1 MLGKKISTHF
11 THLLKTA
18 IFGFILGL
26 FGCGNR
32 NINTIYNQRNSTII
46 NSNLPIVVATN
57 SVICDLTKQVAGN
70 TINLICL
77 IPPGM
82 NPLTYKPIPED
93 SRVIESADLVLYHGY
108 KFEPGL
114 MKIIKSTTNT
124 KNANSYTKI
133 AVAESAVKNPI
144 KIKQIIKPQIWHN
157 PNHTIKMVKIINNNL
172 VKLAPNNKNIYS
184 KNTKQVIREI
194 NQINNWIKKRLDTIP
209 AKNRK
214 LITFNTAMIYYVEA
228 YKIPYSVNLAK
239 IKKIEKLTYTEV
251 ENFAMDIQKANV
263 PTIFAD
269 TTTNSN
275 LLESLA
281 REANVKV
288 FQRPLYINGLG
299 AAGTDG
305 DTYQK
310 MMDANTR
317 IIVEGLGGTYLKFEP
332 YSK

>member
-1 MLGKKISTHF
+1 MLGKKISTH
-11 THLLKTA
+11 LLKPT
-18 IFGFILGL
+18 IFGLILGL

-32 NINTIYNQRNSTII
+32 NISTIYNQRNSTII

-108 KFEPGL
+108 NFEPSL

-124 KNANSYTKI
+124 NSYPKI
-133 AVAESAVKNPI
+133 AVGQSAIKNPI
-144 KIKQIIKPQIWHN
+144 KIKQIIEPHIWHN
-157 PNHTIKMVKIINNNL
+157 PNNTIKMVEIINNNL
-172 VKLAPNNKNIYS
+172 IKLAPNNKNIYS
-184 KNTKQVIREI
+184 KNTKKVIQEM
-194 NQINNWIKKRLDTIP
+194 NQIDNWIKKRLDTIP

-214 LITFNTAMIYYVEA
+214 LITANAAMIYYVKA
-228 YKIPYSVNLAK
+228 YNIPYSVNLAN
-239 IKKIEKLTYTEV
+239 IKNMQKLTYTEV

-310 MMDANTR
+310 MMAANTR

-332 YSK
+332 Y

>member
-1 MLGKKISTHF
+1 MLGKKISTH
-11 THLLKTA
+11 LLKTT
-18 IFGFILGL
+18 IFGFIFILGL

-32 NINTIYNQRNSTII
+32 NISTIYNQRNSTI
-46 NSNLPIVVATN
+46 NNNLPIVVATN

-93 SRVIESADLVLYHGY
+93 SRVIESANLVLYHGY
-108 KFEPGL
+108 NFEPGL

-124 KNANSYTKI
+124 NSYTKI
-133 AVAESAVKNPI
+133 AVAESAVKNSS
-144 KIKQIIKPQIWHN
+144 KIKLIKPQIWHN

-172 VKLAPNNKNIYS
+172 VKLVPNNKNIYS
-184 KNTKQVIREI
+184 KNTKKVIREI
-194 NQINNWIKKRLDTIP
+194 NQIDNWIKKRLDTIP

-228 YKIPYSVNLAK
+228 YKIPYSVNLTK
-239 IKKIEKLTYTEV
+239 IKNIEKLTYTEV

-310 MMDANTR
+310 MMAANTR

-332 YSK
+332 Y

>member
-11 THLLKTA
+11 THLLKPT
-18 IFGFILGL
+18 IFGLILGL

-32 NINTIYNQRNSTII
+32 NISTIYNQRNSTII

-108 KFEPGL
+108 NFEPGL

-124 KNANSYTKI
+124 NSYPKI
-133 AVAESAVKNPI
+133 AVGQSAVKNPI
-144 KIKQIIKPQIWHN
+144 KIKQIIEPHIWHN
-157 PNHTIKMVKIINNNL
+157 PNNTIKMVEIINNNL
-172 VKLAPNNKNIYS
+172 VKLVPNNKNIYR
-184 KNTKQVIREI
+184 KNTKKVIREM
-194 NQINNWIKKRLDTIP
+194 NQIDNWIKKRLDTIP
-209 AKNRK
+209 AKNLK

-228 YKIPYSVNLAK
+228 YNIPYSVNLAK
-239 IKKIEKLTYTEV
+239 VKNIEKLTYTEV

-310 MMDANTR
+310 MMAANTR
-317 IIVEGLGGTYLKFEP
+317 IMVEGLGGTYLKFEP
-332 YSK
+332 Y

>member
-11 THLLKTA
+11 THLLKTT
-18 IFGFILGL
+18 IFGLILGL

-32 NINTIYNQRNSTII
+32 NISTIYNQRNSTII

-108 KFEPGL
+108 NFEPGL

-124 KNANSYTKI
+124 NSYPKI

-144 KIKQIIKPQIWHN
+144 KIKLIEPHIWHN
-157 PNHTIKMVKIINNNL
+157 PNNTIKMVEIINNNL
-172 VKLAPNNKNIYS
+172 IKLAPNNKNIYS
-184 KNTKQVIREI
+184 KNTKKVIQEM
-194 NQINNWIKKRLDTIP
+194 NQIDNWIKKRLDTIP

-214 LITFNTAMIYYVEA
+214 LITSNTAMIYYVKA
-228 YKIPYSVNLAK
+228 YNIPYSVNLAK
-239 IKKIEKLTYTEV
+239 IKNIEKLTYTEV

-263 PTIFAD
+263 PIIFAD

-281 REANVKV
+281 TAANVKV
-288 FQRPLYINGLG
+288 FQRPLYIHGLG

-332 YSK
+332 D

>member
-1 MLGKKISTHF
+1 MLGKKISTH
-11 THLLKTA
+11 LLKPT
-18 IFGFILGL
+18 IFGLILGL

-32 NINTIYNQRNSTII
+32 NISTIYNQRNSTII

-108 KFEPGL
+108 NFEPSL

-124 KNANSYTKI
+124 NSYPKI
-133 AVAESAVKNPI
+133 AVGQSAIKNPI
-144 KIKQIIKPQIWHN
+144 KIKQIIEPHIWHN
-157 PNHTIKMVKIINNNL
+157 PNHTIKMIKIINNNL
-172 VKLAPNNKNIYS
+172 IKLAPNNKNIYS
-184 KNTKQVIREI
+184 KNTKKVIQEM
-194 NQINNWIKKRLDTIP
+194 NQIDNWIKKRLDTIP

-214 LITFNTAMIYYVEA
+214 LITSNAAMIYYVKA
-228 YKIPYSVNLAK
+228 YNIPYSVNLAN
-239 IKKIEKLTYTEV
+239 IKNIEKLTYTEV

-310 MMDANTR
+310 MMAANTR

-332 YSK
+332 Y

>member
-11 THLLKTA
+11 THLLKTT
-18 IFGFILGL
+18 IFGLILGL

-32 NINTIYNQRNSTII
+32 NISTIYNQRNSTII

-108 KFEPGL
+108 NFEPGL

-124 KNANSYTKI
+124 NSYPKI

-144 KIKQIIKPQIWHN
+144 KIKLIEPHIWHN
-157 PNHTIKMVKIINNNL
+157 PNNTIKMVEIINNNL
-172 VKLAPNNKNIYS
+172 IKLAPNNKNIYS
-184 KNTKQVIREI
+184 KNTKKVIQEM
-194 NQINNWIKKRLDTIP
+194 NQIDNWIKKRLDTIP

-214 LITFNTAMIYYVEA
+214 LITSNAAMIYYVKA
-228 YKIPYSVNLAK
+228 YNIPYSVNLAK
-239 IKKIEKLTYTEV
+239 IKNIEKLTYTEV

-281 REANVKV
+281 TAANVKV
-288 FQRPLYINGLG
+288 FQRPLYIHGLG

-332 YSK
+332 Y

>member
-1 MLGKKISTHF
+1 MLGKKIF
-11 THLLKTA
+11 THLLKTT
-18 IFGFILGL
+18 IFGLILGL

-32 NINTIYNQRNSTII
+32 NISTIYNQGNSTII

-108 KFEPGL
+108 NFEPGL

-124 KNANSYTKI
+124 NSYTKI

-144 KIKQIIKPQIWHN
+144 KIKLIEPHIWHN
-157 PNHTIKMVKIINNNL
+157 PNNTIKMVEIINNNL
-172 VKLAPNNKNIYS
+172 VKLVPNNKNIYS
-184 KNTKQVIREI
+184 KNTKKVIQEM
-194 NQINNWIKKRLDTIP
+194 NQIDNWIKKRLDTIP

-214 LITFNTAMIYYVEA
+214 LITFNTAMIYYVKA
-228 YKIPYSVNLAK
+228 YNIPYSVNLAK
-239 IKKIEKLTYTEV
+239 IKNIEKLTYTEV

-269 TTTNSN
+269 TTTNSS
-275 LLESLA
+275 LLKSLA

-299 AAGTDG
+299 ATGTDG

-332 YSK
+332 Y

>member
-1 MLGKKISTHF
+1 MLGKKISTH
-11 THLLKTA
+11 LLKPT
-18 IFGFILGL
+18 IFGLILGL

-32 NINTIYNQRNSTII
+32 NISTIYNQRNSTII
-46 NSNLPIVVATN
+46 NSNLPIVVVTN

-108 KFEPGL
+108 NFEPSL

-124 KNANSYTKI
+124 NSYPKI
-133 AVAESAVKNPI
+133 AVGQSAIKNPI
-144 KIKQIIKPQIWHN
+144 KIKQIIEPHIWHN
-157 PNHTIKMVKIINNNL
+157 PNNTIKMIKIINNNL
-172 VKLAPNNKNIYS
+172 IKLAPNNKNIYS
-184 KNTKQVIREI
+184 KNTKKVIQEM
-194 NQINNWIKKRLDTIP
+194 NQIDNWIKKRLDTIP

-214 LITFNTAMIYYVEA
+214 LITANAAMIYYVKA
-228 YKIPYSVNLAK
+228 YNIPYSVNLAN
-239 IKKIEKLTYTEV
+239 IKNMQKLTYTEV

-310 MMDANTR
+310 MMAANTR

-332 YSK
+332 Y

>member
-1 MLGKKISTHF
+1 MLGKKISTH
-11 THLLKTA
+11 LLKTT
-18 IFGFILGL
+18 IFCLILGL

-32 NINTIYNQRNSTII
+32 NISTIYNQRNSTII

-108 KFEPGL
+108 NFEPGL

-124 KNANSYTKI
+124 NSYPKI
-133 AVAESAVKNPI
+133 AVGQSAVKNPI
-144 KIKQIIKPQIWHN
+144 KIKQITEPHIWHN
-157 PNHTIKMVKIINNNL
+157 PNHTIKMVEIINNNL

-184 KNTKQVIREI
+184 KNTKKVIQEM
-194 NQINNWIKKRLDTIP
+194 NQIDNWIKKRLDTIP

-214 LITFNTAMIYYVEA
+214 LITSNTAMIYYVEA
-228 YKIPYSVNLAK
+228 YNIPYSVNLAK
-239 IKKIEKLTYTEV
+239 VKNMQKLTYTEV

-263 PTIFAD
+263 PTIFPD
-269 TTTNSN
+269 TATNSN
-275 LLESLA
+275 LLESIA
-281 REANVKV
+281 TAANVKV
-288 FQRPLYINGLG
+288 FQRPLYIHGLG

-332 YSK
+332 Y

>member
-1 MLGKKISTHF
+1 MLGKKISTH
-11 THLLKTA
+11 LLKPT
-18 IFGFILGL
+18 IFGLILGL

-32 NINTIYNQRNSTII
+32 NISTTYNQRNSTIN

-108 KFEPGL
+108 NFEPGL

-124 KNANSYTKI
+124 NSKI
-133 AVAESAVKNPI
+133 AVGQSAIKNPI
-144 KIKQIIKPQIWHN
+144 KIKQIIEPHIWHN
-157 PNHTIKMVKIINNNL
+157 PNNTIKMVKIINNNL
-172 VKLAPNNKNIYS
+172 VKLSPNNKNIYS
-184 KNTKQVIREI
+184 KNTKKVIQEM
-194 NQINNWIKKRLDTIP
+194 NQIDNWIKKRLDTIP

-214 LITFNTAMIYYVEA
+214 LITSNAAMIYYVKA
-228 YKIPYSVNLAK
+228 YNIPYSVNLAN
-239 IKKIEKLTYTEV
+239 IKNIEKLTYTEV

-275 LLESLA
+275 LLQSLA

-299 AAGTDG
+299 TAGTDG

-310 MMDANTR
+310 MMAANTR

-332 YSK
+332 Y

>member
-1 MLGKKISTHF
+1 MMLGKKISTH
-11 THLLKTA
+11 LLKTT

-26 FGCGNR
+26 FGCENR
-32 NINTIYNQRNSTII
+32 NISTIYNQKNSTI
-46 NSNLPIVVATN
+46 NNNLPIVVATN

-93 SRVIESADLVLYHGY
+93 SRVIESANLVLYHGY
-108 KFEPGL
+108 NFEPGL
-114 MKIIKSTTNT
+114 MKIIKSTTN
-124 KNANSYTKI
+124 TKI

-144 KIKQIIKPQIWHN
+144 KIKQIIKPQIWHK
-157 PNHTIKMVKIINNNL
+157 PNNTIKMVEIINNNL
-172 VKLAPNNKNIYS
+172 VKLVPNNKNIYS
-184 KNTKQVIREI
+184 KNTKKVIQEMNKI
-194 NQINNWIKKRLDTIP
+194 DNWIKKRLDTIP

-214 LITFNTAMIYYVEA
+214 LIAFNTAMIYYVEA

-239 IKKIEKLTYTEV
+239 IKNIEKLTYTEV

-310 MMDANTR
+310 MMAANTR

-332 YSK
+332 Y

>member
-1 MLGKKISTHF
+1 MLGKKISTH
-11 THLLKTA
+11 LLKTT

-32 NINTIYNQRNSTII
+32 NISTIYNQRNSTI
-46 NSNLPIVVATN
+46 NNNLPIVVATN

-82 NPLTYKPIPED
+82 NPLTYKSIPED
-93 SRVIESADLVLYHGY
+93 SRVIESANLVLYHGY
-108 KFEPGL
+108 NFEPGL

-124 KNANSYTKI
+124 NSYTKI
-133 AVAESAVKNPI
+133 AVAESAVKNSS
-144 KIKQIIKPQIWHN
+144 KIKLIKPQIWHN

-172 VKLAPNNKNIYS
+172 VKLVPNNKNIYS
-184 KNTKQVIREI
+184 KNTKKVIREI
-194 NQINNWIKKRLDTIP
+194 NQIDNWIKKRLDTIP

-228 YKIPYSVNLAK
+228 YKIPYSVNLTK
-239 IKKIEKLTYTEV
+239 IKNIEKLTYTEV

-310 MMDANTR
+310 MMAANTR

-332 YSK
+332 Y

>member
-11 THLLKTA
+11 THLLKTT
-18 IFGFILGL
+18 IFGLILGL

-32 NINTIYNQRNSTII
+32 NISTIYNQRNSTII
-46 NSNLPIVVATN
+46 NSNLPIVVVTN

-108 KFEPGL
+108 NFEPSL

-124 KNANSYTKI
+124 NSYPKI
-133 AVAESAVKNPI
+133 AVGQSAIKNPI
-144 KIKQIIKPQIWHN
+144 KIKQIIEPHIWHN
-157 PNHTIKMVKIINNNL
+157 PNNTIKMIKIINNNL
-172 VKLAPNNKNIYS
+172 IKLAPNNKNIYS
-184 KNTKQVIREI
+184 KNTKKVIQEM
-194 NQINNWIKKRLDTIP
+194 NQIDNWIKKRLDTIP

-214 LITFNTAMIYYVEA
+214 LITSNAAMIYYVKA
-228 YKIPYSVNLAK
+228 YNIPYSVNLAN
-239 IKKIEKLTYTEV
+239 IKNMQKLTYTEV

-310 MMDANTR
+310 MMAANTR

-332 YSK
+332 Y

>member
-1 MLGKKISTHF
+1 MLGKKISTH
-11 THLLKTA
+11 LLKTT
-18 IFGFILGL
+18 IFCLILGL

-32 NINTIYNQRNSTII
+32 NISTIYNQRNSTII

-108 KFEPGL
+108 NFEPGL

-124 KNANSYTKI
+124 NSYPKI
-133 AVAESAVKNPI
+133 AVGQSAVKNPI
-144 KIKQIIKPQIWHN
+144 KIKQITEPHIWHN
-157 PNHTIKMVKIINNNL
+157 PNHTIKMVEIINNNL

-184 KNTKQVIREI
+184 KNTKKVIQEM
-194 NQINNWIKKRLDTIP
+194 NQIDNWIKKRLDTIP

-214 LITFNTAMIYYVEA
+214 LITSNTAMIYYVEA
-228 YKIPYSVNLAK
+228 YNIPYSVNLAK
-239 IKKIEKLTYTEV
+239 VKNMQKLTYTEV

-310 MMDANTR
+310 MMAANTR

-332 YSK
+332 Y

>member
-1 MLGKKISTHF
+1 MLGKKIF
-11 THLLKTA
+11 IHLLKTT
-18 IFGFILGL
+18 IFGLILGL

-32 NINTIYNQRNSTII
+32 NISTIYNQRNSTII

-108 KFEPGL
+108 NFEPGL

-124 KNANSYTKI
+124 NSYPKI

-144 KIKQIIKPQIWHN
+144 KIKLIEPHIWHN
-157 PNHTIKMVKIINNNL
+157 PNNTIKMVEIINNNL
-172 VKLAPNNKNIYS
+172 VKLSPNNKNIYS
-184 KNTKQVIREI
+184 KNTKKVIQEM
-194 NQINNWIKKRLDTIP
+194 NQIDNWIQKRLDTIP

-214 LITFNTAMIYYVEA
+214 LITFNTAMIYYVKA
-228 YKIPYSVNLAK
+228 YNIPYSVNLAK
-239 IKKIEKLTYTEV
+239 IKNIEKLTYTEV

-281 REANVKV
+281 TAANVKV
-288 FQRPLYINGLG
+288 FQRPLYIHGLG

-332 YSK
+332 D

>member
-11 THLLKTA
+11 THLLKPT
-18 IFGFILGL
+18 IFGLILGL

-32 NINTIYNQRNSTII
+32 NINTIYNQRNANII

-108 KFEPGL
+108 NFEPGL

-124 KNANSYTKI
+124 NSYPKI
-133 AVAESAVKNPI
+133 AVGQSAVKNPI
-144 KIKQIIKPQIWHN
+144 KIKQIIEPHIWHN
-157 PNHTIKMVKIINNNL
+157 PNNTIKMVEIINNNL
-172 VKLAPNNKNIYS
+172 IKLAPNNKNIYS
-184 KNTKQVIREI
+184 KNTKKVIQEM
-194 NQINNWIKKRLDTIP
+194 NQIDNWIKKRLDTIP

-214 LITFNTAMIYYVEA
+214 LITSNAAMIYYVKA
-228 YKIPYSVNLAK
+228 YNIPYSVNLAK
-239 IKKIEKLTYTEV
+239 IKNIEKLTYTEV

-281 REANVKV
+281 TAANVKV
-288 FQRPLYINGLG
+288 FQRPLYIHGLG

-332 YSK
+332 Y

>member
-1 MLGKKISTHF
+1 MLGKKISTH
-11 THLLKTA
+11 LLKTT
-18 IFGFILGL
+18 IFGLILGL

-32 NINTIYNQRNSTII
+32 NINTIYNQRNANII
-46 NSNLPIVVATN
+46 NNNLPIVVATN

-93 SRVIESADLVLYHGY
+93 SPVIESANLILYHGY
-108 KFEPGL
+108 NFEPGL

-124 KNANSYTKI
+124 NSHIKI
-133 AVAESAVKNPI
+133 AVGQSAVKNPL
-144 KIKQIIKPQIWHN
+144 KIKRIIEPHIWHN
-157 PNHTIKMVKIINNNL
+157 PNHTIKMVEIINNNL
-172 VKLAPNNKNIYS
+172 VKLVPNNKNIYS
-184 KNTKQVIREI
+184 KNTKKVIQKM
-194 NQINNWIKKRLDTIP
+194 NQIDNWIKKRLNTIP

-228 YKIPYSVNLAK
+228 YNIPYSVNLAN
-239 IKKIEKLTYTEV
+239 IKNIEKLTYTEV
-251 ENFAMDIQKANV
+251 ENFAIDIQKANV
-263 PTIFAD
+263 PTIFPD

-281 REANVKV
+281 RQANVKV
-288 FQRPLYINGLG
+288 FQRPLYIHGLG
-299 AAGTDG
+299 APGSDR

-310 MMDANTR
+310 MMAANTR

-332 YSK
+332 Y

>member
-1 MLGKKISTHF
+1 MLGKKISTH
-11 THLLKTA
+11 LLKPT
-18 IFGFILGL
+18 IFGLILGL

-32 NINTIYNQRNSTII
+32 NISTIYNQRNSTII

-108 KFEPGL
+108 NFEPSL

-124 KNANSYTKI
+124 NSYPKI
-133 AVAESAVKNPI
+133 AVGQSAIKNPI
-144 KIKQIIKPQIWHN
+144 KIKQIIEPHIWHN
-157 PNHTIKMVKIINNNL
+157 PNNTIKMIKIINNNL
-172 VKLAPNNKNIYS
+172 IKLAPNNKNIYS
-184 KNTKQVIREI
+184 KNTKKVIQEM
-194 NQINNWIKKRLDTIP
+194 NQIDNWIKKRLDTIP

-214 LITFNTAMIYYVEA
+214 LITSNAAMIYYVKA
-228 YKIPYSVNLAK
+228 YNIPYSVNLAN
-239 IKKIEKLTYTEV
+239 IKNMQKLTYTEV

-310 MMDANTR
+310 MMAANTR

-332 YSK
+332 Y

>member
-11 THLLKTA
+11 THLLKPT
-18 IFGFILGL
+18 IFGLILGL

-32 NINTIYNQRNSTII
+32 NINTIYNQRNANII

-108 KFEPGL
+108 NFEPGL

-124 KNANSYTKI
+124 NSYPKI
-133 AVAESAVKNPI
+133 AVGQSAVKNPI
-144 KIKQIIKPQIWHN
+144 KIKQIIEPHIWHN
-157 PNHTIKMVKIINNNL
+157 PNNTIKMVEIINNNL
-172 VKLAPNNKNIYS
+172 VKLVPNNKNIYR
-184 KNTKQVIREI
+184 KNTKKVIREM
-194 NQINNWIKKRLDTIP
+194 NQIDNWIKKRLDTIP
-209 AKNRK
+209 AKNLK

-228 YKIPYSVNLAK
+228 YNIPYPVNLAK
-239 IKKIEKLTYTEV
+239 IKNIEKLTYTEV

-310 MMDANTR
+310 MMAANTR
-317 IIVEGLGGTYLKFEP
+317 IMVEGLGGTYLKFEP
-332 YSK
+332 Y

>member
-1 MLGKKISTHF
+1 MLGKKISTH
-11 THLLKTA
+11 LLKPT
-18 IFGFILGL
+18 IFGLILGL

-32 NINTIYNQRNSTII
+32 NISTIYNQRNSTII

-108 KFEPGL
+108 NFEPSL

-124 KNANSYTKI
+124 NSYPKI
-133 AVAESAVKNPI
+133 AVGQSAIKNPI
-144 KIKQIIKPQIWHN
+144 KIKQIIEPHIWHN
-157 PNHTIKMVKIINNNL
+157 PNNTIKMVEIINNNL
-172 VKLAPNNKNIYS
+172 IKLAPNNKNIYS
-184 KNTKQVIREI
+184 QNTKKVIQEM
-194 NQINNWIKKRLDTIP
+194 NQIDNWIKKRLDTIP

-214 LITFNTAMIYYVEA
+214 LITANAAMIYYVKA
-228 YKIPYSVNLAK
+228 YNIPYSVNLAK
-239 IKKIEKLTYTEV
+239 VKNMQKLTYTEV

-288 FQRPLYINGLG
+288 FKRPLYINGLG

-310 MMDANTR
+310 MMAANTR

-332 YSK
+332 Y

>member
-11 THLLKTA
+11 THLLKTT
-18 IFGFILGL
+18 IFGLILGL

-32 NINTIYNQRNSTII
+32 NISTIYNQRNANII

-108 KFEPGL
+108 NFEPGL

-124 KNANSYTKI
+124 NSYPKI
-133 AVAESAVKNPI
+133 AVGQSAVKNPI
-144 KIKQIIKPQIWHN
+144 KIKQIIEPHIWHN
-157 PNHTIKMVKIINNNL
+157 PNNTIKMVEIINNNL
-172 VKLAPNNKNIYS
+172 VKLVPNNKNIYR
-184 KNTKQVIREI
+184 KNTKKVIREM
-194 NQINNWIKKRLDTIP
+194 NQIDNWIKKRLDTIP
-209 AKNRK
+209 AKNLK

-228 YKIPYSVNLAK
+228 YNIPYSVNLAK
-239 IKKIEKLTYTEV
+239 VKNIEKLTYTEV

-310 MMDANTR
+310 MMAANTR
-317 IIVEGLGGTYLKFEP
+317 IMVEGLGGTYLKFEP
-332 YSK
+332 Y

>member
-1 MLGKKISTHF
+1 MLGKKISTH
-11 THLLKTA
+11 LLKPT
-18 IFGFILGL
+18 IFGLILGL

-32 NINTIYNQRNSTII
+32 NISTIYNQRSSTIN

-108 KFEPGL
+108 NFEPSL

-124 KNANSYTKI
+124 NSYPKI
-133 AVAESAVKNPI
+133 AVGQSAVKNPI
-144 KIKQIIKPQIWHN
+144 KVKQIIEPHIWHN
-157 PNHTIKMVKIINNNL
+157 PNNTIKMVKIINNNL
-172 VKLAPNNKNIYS
+172 VKLSPNNKNIYS
-184 KNTKQVIREI
+184 NNTKKVIQEM
-194 NQINNWIKKRLDTIP
+194 NQIDNWIKKRLDTIP

-214 LITFNTAMIYYVEA
+214 LITSNAAMIYYVKA
-228 YKIPYSVNLAK
+228 YNIPYSVNLAN
-239 IKKIEKLTYTEV
+239 IKNIEKLTYTEV

-299 AAGTDG
+299 AAGTNG

-310 MMDANTR
+310 MMAANTR

-332 YSK
+332 Y

>member
-11 THLLKTA
+11 THLLKTT
-18 IFGFILGL
+18 IFGLILGL

-32 NINTIYNQRNSTII
+32 NISTIYNQRNSTII

-108 KFEPGL
+108 NFEPGL

-124 KNANSYTKI
+124 NSYPKI

-144 KIKQIIKPQIWHN
+144 KIKLIEPHIWHN
-157 PNHTIKMVKIINNNL
+157 PNNTIKMVEIINNNL
-172 VKLAPNNKNIYS
+172 IKLAPNNKNIYS
-184 KNTKQVIREI
+184 KNTKKVIQEM
-194 NQINNWIKKRLDTIP
+194 NQIDNWIKKRLDTIP

-214 LITFNTAMIYYVEA
+214 LITSNAAMIYYVKA
-228 YKIPYSVNLAK
+228 YNIPYSVNLAK
-239 IKKIEKLTYTEV
+239 IKNIEKLTYTEV

-281 REANVKV
+281 TAANVKV
-288 FQRPLYINGLG
+288 FQRPLYIHGLG

-332 YSK
+332 D

>member
-1 MLGKKISTHF
+1 MLGKKISTH
-11 THLLKTA
+11 LLNPT
-18 IFGFILGL
+18 IFGLILGL

-32 NINTIYNQRNSTII
+32 NISTIYNQRNSTII

-108 KFEPGL
+108 NFEPSL

-124 KNANSYTKI
+124 NSYPKI
-133 AVAESAVKNPI
+133 AVGQSAIKNPI
-144 KIKQIIKPQIWHN
+144 KIKQIIEPHIWHN
-157 PNHTIKMVKIINNNL
+157 PNNTIKMVEIINNNL
-172 VKLAPNNKNIYS
+172 IKLAPNNKNIYS
-184 KNTKQVIREI
+184 KNTKKVIQEM
-194 NQINNWIKKRLDTIP
+194 NQIDNWIKKRLDTIP

-214 LITFNTAMIYYVEA
+214 LITSNAAMIYYVKA
-228 YKIPYSVNLAK
+228 YNIPYSVNLAN
-239 IKKIEKLTYTEV
+239 IKNIEKLTYTEV

-310 MMDANTR
+310 MMAANTR

-332 YSK
+332 Y

>member
-1 MLGKKISTHF
+1 MLGKKISTH
-11 THLLKTA
+11 LLKPT
-18 IFGFILGL
+18 IFGLILGL

-32 NINTIYNQRNSTII
+32 NISTIYNQRNSTII

-108 KFEPGL
+108 NFEPSL

-124 KNANSYTKI
+124 NSYPKI
-133 AVAESAVKNPI
+133 AVGQSAIKNPI
-144 KIKQIIKPQIWHN
+144 KIKQIIEPHIWHN
-157 PNHTIKMVKIINNNL
+157 PNNTIKMVEIINNNL
-172 VKLAPNNKNIYS
+172 IKLAPNNKNIYS
-184 KNTKQVIREI
+184 KNTKKVIQEM
-194 NQINNWIKKRLDTIP
+194 NQIDNWIKKRLDTIP

-214 LITFNTAMIYYVEA
+214 LITSNAAMIYYVKA
-228 YKIPYSVNLAK
+228 YNIPYSVNLAN
-239 IKKIEKLTYTEV
+239 IKNMQKLTYTEV

-310 MMDANTR
+310 MMAANTR

-332 YSK
+332 Y

>member
-1 MLGKKISTHF
+1 MLGKKISTH
-11 THLLKTA
+11 LLKPT
-18 IFGFILGL
+18 IFGLILGL

-32 NINTIYNQRNSTII
+32 NISTIYNQRNSTII

-108 KFEPGL
+108 NFEPSL

-124 KNANSYTKI
+124 NSYPKI
-133 AVAESAVKNPI
+133 AVGQSAIKNPI
-144 KIKQIIKPQIWHN
+144 KIKQIIEPHIWHN
-157 PNHTIKMVKIINNNL
+157 PNHTIKMVEIINNNL
-172 VKLAPNNKNIYS
+172 IKLAPNNKNIYS
-184 KNTKQVIREI
+184 KNTKKVIQEM
-194 NQINNWIKKRLDTIP
+194 NQIDNWIKKRLDTIP

-214 LITFNTAMIYYVEA
+214 LITSNAAMIYYVKA
-228 YKIPYSVNLAK
+228 YNIPYSVNLAN
-239 IKKIEKLTYTEV
+239 IKNIEKLTYTEV

-332 YSK
+332 Y

>member
-1 MLGKKISTHF
+1 MLGKKIF
-11 THLLKTA
+11 THLLKTT
-18 IFGFILGL
+18 IFGLILGL

-32 NINTIYNQRNSTII
+32 NISTIYNQRNSTII

-108 KFEPGL
+108 NFEPGL

-124 KNANSYTKI
+124 NSYPKI
-133 AVAESAVKNPI
+133 AVGQSAIKNPI
-144 KIKQIIKPQIWHN
+144 KIKQIIEPHIWHN
-157 PNHTIKMVKIINNNL
+157 PNNTIKMIEIINNNL
-172 VKLAPNNKNIYS
+172 IKLAPNNKNIYS
-184 KNTKQVIREI
+184 KNTKKVIQEM
-194 NQINNWIKKRLDTIP
+194 NQIDNWIKKRLDTIP

-214 LITFNTAMIYYVEA
+214 LITANAAMIYYVKA
-228 YKIPYSVNLAK
+228 YNIPYSVNLAN
-239 IKKIEKLTYTEV
+239 IKNMQKLTYTEV

-263 PTIFAD
+263 PTIFPD
-269 TTTNSN
+269 TATNSN

-281 REANVKV
+281 TAANVKV
-288 FQRPLYINGLG
+288 FQRPLYIHGLG

-310 MMDANTR
+310 MMAANTR

-332 YSK
+332 Y

>member
-1 MLGKKISTHF
+1 MLGKKISTH
-11 THLLKTA
+11 LLKTT
-18 IFGFILGL
+18 IFCLILGL

-32 NINTIYNQRNSTII
+32 NISTIYNQRNSTII

-108 KFEPGL
+108 NFEPSL

-124 KNANSYTKI
+124 NSYPKI
-133 AVAESAVKNPI
+133 AVGQSAIKNPI
-144 KIKQIIKPQIWHN
+144 KIKQIIEPHIWHN
-157 PNHTIKMVKIINNNL
+157 PNNTIKMVEIINNNL
-172 VKLAPNNKNIYS
+172 VKLVPNNKNIYS
-184 KNTKQVIREI
+184 KNTKKVIQEM
-194 NQINNWIKKRLDTIP
+194 NQIDNWIKKRLDTIP

-214 LITFNTAMIYYVEA
+214 LITANAAMIYYIEA
-228 YKIPYSVNLAK
+228 YNIPYSVNLAK
-239 IKKIEKLTYTEV
+239 VKNMQKLTYTEV

-263 PTIFAD
+263 PTIFPD
-269 TTTNSN
+269 TATNSN
-275 LLESLA
+275 LLESIA
-281 REANVKV
+281 TAANVKV
-288 FQRPLYINGLG
+288 FQRPLYIHGLG

-310 MMDANTR
+310 MMAANTR
-317 IIVEGLGGTYLKFEP
+317 IIGEGLGGTYLKFEP
-332 YSK
+332 Y

>member
-11 THLLKTA
+11 THLLKTT
-18 IFGFILGL
+18 IFGLILGL

-32 NINTIYNQRNSTII
+32 NISTIYNQRNSTII

-108 KFEPGL
+108 NFEPGL

-124 KNANSYTKI
+124 NSYPKI

-144 KIKQIIKPQIWHN
+144 KIKLIEPHIWHN
-157 PNHTIKMVKIINNNL
+157 PNNTIKMVEILNNNL
-172 VKLAPNNKNIYS
+172 IKLAPNNKNIYS
-184 KNTKQVIREI
+184 KNTKKVIQEM
-194 NQINNWIKKRLDTIP
+194 NQIDNWIKKRLDTIP

-214 LITFNTAMIYYVEA
+214 LITSNTAMIYYVKA
-228 YKIPYSVNLAK
+228 YNIPYSVNLAK
-239 IKKIEKLTYTEV
+239 IKNIEKLTYTEV

-263 PTIFAD
+263 PIIFAD

-281 REANVKV
+281 TAANVKV
-288 FQRPLYINGLG
+288 FQRPLYIHGLG

-332 YSK
+332 Y

>member
-1 MLGKKISTHF
+1 MLGKKISTH
-11 THLLKTA
+11 LLKTT
-18 IFGFILGL
+18 ILGLIIGL

-32 NINTIYNQRNSTII
+32 NINTIYNQRNANII
-46 NSNLPIVVATN
+46 NNNLPIVVATN

-77 IPPGM
+77 IPAGM
-82 NPLTYKPIPED
+82 NPLTYKPILED
-93 SRVIESADLVLYHGY
+93 SRVMESADLILYHGY
-108 KFEPGL
+108 NFEPGL

-124 KNANSYTKI
+124 NSHIKI
-133 AVAESAVKNPI
+133 AVGQSAVKNPI
-144 KIKQIIKPQIWHN
+144 KIKQIIEPHIWHN
-157 PNHTIKMVKIINNNL
+157 PNITIKMVEIINNNL
-172 VKLAPNNKNIYS
+172 VKLVPNNKNIYR
-184 KNTKQVIREI
+184 KNTKKVIREI
-194 NQINNWIKKRLDTIP
+194 NQIDTWIKKRLDTIP

-228 YKIPYSVNLAK
+228 YNIPYSVNLTK
-239 IKKIEKLTYTEV
+239 IKNIEKLTYTEV
-251 ENFAMDIQKANV
+251 ENFAMDIQEANV

-288 FQRPLYINGLG
+288 FERPLYIHGLG

-310 MMDANTR
+310 MMAANTR

-332 YSK
+332 Y